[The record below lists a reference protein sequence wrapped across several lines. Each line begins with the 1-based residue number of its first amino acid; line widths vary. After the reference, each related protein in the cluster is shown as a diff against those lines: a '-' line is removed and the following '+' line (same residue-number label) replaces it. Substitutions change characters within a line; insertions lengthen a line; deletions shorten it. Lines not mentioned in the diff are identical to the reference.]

1 MGNGCEAYEAFPNF
15 CDTKLFNN
23 DDFNAQEMCCV
34 CQHRDITLNVT
45 RGGEYVG
52 ARIMGGGGQQRRR
65 LLAEA
70 GISTHMQEHQLHK
83 GRLHAHVR
91 RQLRDTKHRAT
102 RRGGSRRP
110 AYRPRKKATMHTR
123 RRLQREDS
131 SKPTTKEAA
140 KAMQVKHMNKQ
151 KALKAEMEAKVQQF
165 VMKAKKQVEMMKK

>member
-1 MGNGCEAYEAFPNF
+1 MG
-15 CDTKLFNN
+15 
-23 DDFNAQEMCCV
+23 
-34 CQHRDITLNVT
+34 TLNVT

-165 VMKAKKQVEMMKK
+165 IMKAKKQVEMMKIVDVYLSNVDPHAPFVSVVLPAPSNVP